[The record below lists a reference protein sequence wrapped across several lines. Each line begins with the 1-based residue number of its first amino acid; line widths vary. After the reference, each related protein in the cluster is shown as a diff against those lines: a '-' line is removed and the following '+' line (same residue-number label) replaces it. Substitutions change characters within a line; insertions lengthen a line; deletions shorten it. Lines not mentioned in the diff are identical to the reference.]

1 MACRWRV
8 LLIVLTLLLWG
19 VLVIMWGDRDHW
31 MAEQGITSGLGA
43 IGGLA
48 IGGFGVNWILNGR
61 QP

>member
-1 MACRWRV
+1 M

-31 MAEQGITSGLGA
+31 MVEQGITTGIGA